1 MRRKMQNKILQ
12 GSEEWKAARKSKIG
26 ASEVFTLVA
35 HYCRKELEAMGFDL
49 VKERPFRT
57 IQELFLKI
65 KFGAELSEIDP
76 AFAEFGNGMEE
87 YIAERL
93 YHHPDMQEAEIC
105 VIRSKEFIT
114 NENLHPL
121 AACSPD
127 GYLSFDPAGCSIP
140 DFDKTCQIDD
150 NWGRGALEIKTS
162 NFFAGFTADQGA
174 KLQYIF
180 QHQFQM
186 MVMDLKWGI
195 IAVLMPKE
203 KEFDDPFFKGRALE
217 NILITQSLKKDS
229 RYSACYDLHYYTYP
243 RLIAFQA
250 LILKALKCFQD
261 DLEGYDV
268 DESRFPR
275 NSEDLVGLQREKK
288 MWAQLWPDHYG
299 IRQLVEND
307 DLNKLFNDRYQA
319 QVEMMFAEQNFELL
333 TNQILQKVKQAGLD
347 KYCEILG
354 TENRMSWIKNGQIRF
369 YKINE
374 KNRGK
379 NA

>member
-1 MRRKMQNKILQ
+1 MDNLHIWIKQHSELYQNFLKNDDNIQSIIILD
-12 GSEEWKAARKSKIG
+12 EFILDNLTVLNDDE
-26 ASEVFTLVA
+26 
-35 HYCRKELEAMGFDL
+35 L
-49 VKERPFRT
+49 VK
-57 IQELFLKI
+57 
-65 KFGAELSEIDP
+65 
-76 AFAEFGNGMEE
+76 
-87 YIAERL
+87 
-93 YHHPDMQEAEIC
+93 
-105 VIRSKEFIT
+105 V
-114 NENLHPL
+114 
-121 AACSPD
+121 
-127 GYLSFDPAGCSIP
+127 
-140 DFDKTCQIDD
+140 
-150 NWGRGALEIKTS
+150 
-162 NFFAGFTADQGA
+162 
-174 KLQYIF
+174 
-180 QHQFQM
+180 
-186 MVMDLKWGI
+186 
-195 IAVLMPKE
+195 
-203 KEFDDPFFKGRALE
+203 
-217 NILITQSLKKDS
+217 
-229 RYSACYDLHYYTYP
+229 
-243 RLIAFQA
+243 
-250 LILKALKCFQD
+250 LKCFQD